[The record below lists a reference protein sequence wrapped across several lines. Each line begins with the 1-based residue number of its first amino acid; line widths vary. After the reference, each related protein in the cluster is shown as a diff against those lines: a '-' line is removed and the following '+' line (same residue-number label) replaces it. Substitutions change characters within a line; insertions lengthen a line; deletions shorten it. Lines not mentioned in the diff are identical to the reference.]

1 MEIKEQLLDFL
12 QKHKTQV
19 WVFIITFVCGYLI
32 HFYMFTN
39 KFLNYFEMNNILTGM
54 SFYKGDTVEQ
64 GKWFI
69 PILSSVSTIY
79 SMPAVNGIIGI
90 TFLSVFNLLVCNLLK
105 IKGRFWGILT
115 GLVIMTYPSVASY
128 FSYGVN
134 TDVLTIAPCMGV
146 LSILVIEKSKE
157 CRKCKQRF
165 AGIGLGILLMGLT
178 IGSYQPFFAIIIA
191 CVYTTLFVQSV
202 VEAESFEKSV
212 KSICFYLIVLG
223 LGFLT
228 YYIGLQIVIAFTGVQ
243 LGDYHGVNEMA
254 SFTLKGIVKGFIYTY
269 IYFFRYFFTLEYAN
283 YTLLVVA
290 NVILVFLL
298 IWMTCYQLIKRQTR
312 GIMEMIAGFVLLALL
327 PLGTNAS
334 PFLMADRVGNGVD
347 RYMMFSILSTYFLII
362 QMMMNF
368 PWNEIISRATTRR
381 TIQWIAILAVLTTVI
396 SGAYMCNQAYYR
408 METMTEQESALLN
421 RVAGRM
427 EEVEGWNKEIPVY
440 FANCSELFN
449 QNYDVDI
456 PQFEKLTRMDGT
468 KLEPWYNRS
477 AIAKYMR
484 VYLHFPVNE
493 ATEEQVEQLEQTEE
507 YQQMGI
513 YPAKNSI
520 QIIND
525 VMVVKFNDKAD

>member
-1 MEIKEQLLDFL
+1 MEIKEQILVFL

-19 WVFIITFVCGYLI
+19 WVFAITFVCGYLI

-69 PILSSVSTIY
+69 PILSSVSTVY

-90 TFLSVFNLLVCNLLK
+90 TFLSVFNLLVCDLLK
-105 IKGRFWGILT
+105 IKGRFFGILT

-146 LSILVIEKSKE
+146 LSILIIEKSKE
-157 CRKCKQRF
+157 HQNNKQRF
-165 AGIGLGILLMGLT
+165 VGIGLGILLIGLT

-191 CVYTTLFVQSV
+191 CVYTILFVRTA
-202 VEAESFEKSV
+202 VEAESFEKTF
-212 KSICFYLIVLG
+212 KNICFYLIVLG

-228 YYIGLQIVIAFTGVQ
+228 YYIGLQIAVAFTGVQ

-254 SFTLKGIVKGFIYTY
+254 SFTLKGIVKGFVYTY

-283 YTLLVVA
+283 YTLLVVT
-290 NVILVFLL
+290 NVILSLLL
-298 IWMTCYQLIKRQTR
+298 IWMTCYQLMKRQKR
-312 GIMEMIAGFVLLALL
+312 RIKEMVTGFLLLVLL

-347 RYMMFSILSTYFLII
+347 RYMMFSILFTYFLVIC
-362 QMMMNF
+362 MMVSF
-368 PWNEIISRATTRR
+368 PWNEAFKRVVTRH
-381 TIQWIAILAVLTTVI
+381 TVQWITTLAVLATVI
-396 SGAYMCNQAYYR
+396 SGTYMCNQAYYR

-421 RVAGRM
+421 RVVGRM
-427 EEVEGWNKEIPVY
+427 EEVEGWSKEIPVY
-440 FANCSELFN
+440 FANCSNLFN
-449 QNYDVDI
+449 DNYDVDI
-456 PQFEKLTRMDGT
+456 PQFETLTRMDGT

-493 ATEEQVEQLEQTEE
+493 ATEEQGKQLEQTEE

-513 YPAKNSI
+513 YPAENSI
-520 QIIND
+520 QIINN